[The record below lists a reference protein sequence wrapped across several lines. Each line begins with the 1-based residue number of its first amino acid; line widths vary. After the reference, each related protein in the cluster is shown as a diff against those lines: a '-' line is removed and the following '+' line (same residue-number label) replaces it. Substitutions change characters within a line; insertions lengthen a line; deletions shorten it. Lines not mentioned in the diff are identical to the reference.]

1 MSTLSA
7 DNYTGQSATNT
18 IKFAGTTFVGGD
30 SDGVLTITGEGGS
43 TKTNLQQGLTKAW
56 INFNGTGTIATRDSF
71 NVTTITD
78 DATGRYTITI
88 ANDMSST
95 DYANFGGGCVNSSAN
110 NQQARQG
117 PAVNNNA
124 TGSFQMH
131 CGSNTYAQDDWEF
144 PTAQVSGDLA

>member
-88 ANDMSST
+88 ANNMSSA
-95 DYANFGGGCVNSSAN
+95 DYADFGGGCVNSSAN